1 MEREEGRECKGK
13 DSSLAPDQTQIP
25 MYVEPGVVLKLG
37 FKLSTDILIK
47 KGTTGMICRIHL
59 MNEFILLL

>member
-1 MEREEGRECKGK
+1 MHE
-13 DSSLAPDQTQIP
+13 IP

-37 FKLSTDILIK
+37 FKLSADILIK

-59 MNEFILLL
+59 MNEFILLLWLSTAIP